1 MHIPDGFL
9 SPPVAIA
16 TGIASAAVIAVA
28 LNRTRESL
36 GLRQAPIMGLTTAFV
51 FAAQMINFP
60 VAGGTSG
67 HLLGGALASVVL
79 GSPWAATLAM
89 STVFIIQSVLFA
101 DGGITALGANIFNM
115 GLVGIWVGWW
125 LLQPLQRLLGGSR
138 NRLPLAAGMAA
149 SLSVVAAAI
158 CVAIELAI
166 SGTVALN
173 IALPAMVG
181 VHILIGIGEGLITGG
196 VLTYLVKVR
205 PDLLP
210 GEQPQL
216 QKWLVPVIGVL
227 LISGVLS
234 LFASSWP
241 DGLEAV
247 AEKYGFKDKEAVA
260 IENPT
265 PFADYGVKG
274 LEEQPIGTSIAGLLG
289 SAVSFGT
296 AFGIVQLIK
305 PKDV

>member
-16 TGIASAAVIAVA
+16 TGIASAAFIAVA
-28 LNRTRESL
+28 LNRTRASL
-36 GLRQAPIMGLTTAFV
+36 GLRQAPVMGLTTAFV

-125 LLQPLQRLLGGSR
+125 LLQPLQ
-138 NRLPLAAGMAA
+138 A
-149 SLSVVAAAI
+149 SI

-166 SGTVALN
+166 SGTVELN

-181 VHILIGIGEGLITGG
+181 IHILIGIGEGLITGG
-196 VLTYLVKVR
+196 
-205 PDLLP
+205 
-210 GEQPQL
+210 
-216 QKWLVPVIGVL
+216 
-227 LISGVLS
+227 

-247 AEKYGFKDKEAVA
+247 AEQYGFKDKEAVA
-260 IENPT
+260 IEIPT
-265 PFADYGVKG
+265 PLAGYGVKG
-274 LEEQPIGTSIAGLLG
+274 LEEQPIGTSIAGVLG
-289 SAVSFGT
+289 SGICFGT
-296 AFGIVQLIK
+296 AFGIAQLVK
-305 PKDV
+305 SKDA

>member
-149 SLSVVAAAI
+149 GLSVVAAAI

-241 DGLEAV
+241 DGLDSV
-247 AEKYGFKDKEAVA
+247 AEKYGFKDQEAAA

-265 PFADYGVKG
+265 PLADYKVKG

-289 SAVSFGT
+289 SAVSFGA
-296 AFGIVQLIK
+296 AFGIAQLVK
-305 PKDV
+305 PKDA

>member
-9 SPPVAIA
+9 SPSVAIA
-16 TGIASAAVIAVA
+16 TGIASTAAIAVA
-28 LNRTRESL
+28 LNKSRDRI
-36 GLRQAPIMGLTTAFV
+36 GLRQAPVLGLTTAFV

-79 GSPWAATLAM
+79 GNPWAATLAM

-115 GLVGIWVGWW
+115 GLVGIWTGWL

-138 NRLPLAAGMAA
+138 NRLPLAAGIAA
-149 SLSVVAAAI
+149 ALSVVAAAI
-158 CVAIELAI
+158 CCTIALAM

-181 VHILIGIGEGLITGG
+181 VHILIGIGEGIITGG

-216 QKWLVPVIGVL
+216 QKWVAPVVGVL
-227 LISGVLS
+227 LIAGVLS

-241 DGLEAV
+241 DGLDSV
-247 AEKYGFKDKEAVA
+247 AEKYGFKDKEATV

-265 PFADYGVKG
+265 PLADYSVKG

-289 SAVSFGT
+289 SAASFGA
-296 AFGIVQLIK
+296 AFGIAQLVK

>member
-9 SPPVAIA
+9 SPTAAIA
-16 TGIASAAVIAVA
+16 TGIASAAAIAVA
-28 LNRTRESL
+28 LNKSRDSI
-36 GLRQAPIMGLTTAFV
+36 GLRQAPVVGLTTAFV

-67 HLLGGALASVVL
+67 HLLGGTLASVVL

-101 DGGITALGANIFNM
+101 DGGITALGGNIFNM
-115 GLVGIWVGWW
+115 GLVGIWTGWL

-138 NRLPLAAGMAA
+138 NRLPLAAGIAA
-149 SLSVVAAAI
+149 ALSVVAASI
-158 CVAIELAI
+158 SCTLTLAL

-216 QKWLVPVIGVL
+216 QKWVAPVVGVL
-227 LISGVLS
+227 LIAGVLS

-241 DGLEAV
+241 DGLDSV
-247 AEKYGFKDKEAVA
+247 AEKYGFKDKEATIV
-260 IENPT
+260 ENPT
-265 PFADYGVKG
+265 PLADYSVKG

-289 SAVSFGT
+289 SAASFGA
-296 AFGIVQLIK
+296 AFGIAQLVK

>member
-9 SPPVAIA
+9 SPTVAIA

-28 LNRTRESL
+28 MNQTRQSL
-36 GLRQAPIMGLTTAFV
+36 GLRQAPVMGLTTAFV

-79 GSPWAATLAM
+79 GNPWAATLAM

-115 GLVGIWVGWW
+115 GIVGIWVGWW

-138 NRLPLAAGMAA
+138 NRLPLAAGIAA
-149 SLSVVAAAI
+149 ALSVVAASI
-158 CVAIELAI
+158 CCTIALAL

-216 QKWLVPVIGVL
+216 QKWVVPVIGVL
-227 LISGVLS
+227 LIAGVLS

-274 LEEQPIGTSIAGLLG
+274 LEEQPIGTSIAGVLG
-289 SAVSFGT
+289 SAVCFGA
-296 AFGIVQLIK
+296 AFGIAQLVK
-305 PKDV
+305 PKDA